1 MADAHVALGANL
13 GNPRTQVLAAIEALA
28 ALPQTRLLARSRLY
42 LTPPWGVTAQPPFVN
57 AVVQLDT
64 QLSPD
69 DLLAALLRIEHEAG
83 RVRNGERWGPRTLDL
98 DLLLYGD
105 LVRDDEQLT
114 LPHPRIAGRAFVLL
128 PLAELAPDLEIPG
141 QGRVA
146 DLLAQ
151 VDTQGCRPLETAP

>member
-1 MADAHVALGANL
+1 MTRAHVALGANL
-13 GNPRTQVLAAIEALA
+13 GDPRAQVLAAIEALA
-28 ALPQTRLLARSRLY
+28 ALPRTQLLARSRLY

-57 AVVQLDT
+57 AVAQLDT

-69 DLLAALLRIEHEAG
+69 DLLDEMLRLEREAG
-83 RVRNGERWGPRTLDL
+83 RMRDGERWGPRTLDL

-105 LVRDDEQLT
+105 TMCDDERLT

-128 PLAELAPDLEIPG
+128 PLADLDPDLEIPG

-151 VDTQGCRPLETAP
+151 VDAQDCRPLP